1 MSYVSGFMLGA
12 SLAKYLRQYMSGG
25 RTAPTSFFAAS
36 RGERGKRPR
45 GRLPRTGD
53 LLLPF
58 SCVHASAGRRRYRTP
73 YLTEETAELLT
84 AGIRTL
90 SFVREIDVNADS
102 GSILLVY
109 HPEDEAHILV
119 LAEELEKIFSKGHA
133 APHVGTL
140 AQSIRSSVHA
150 FSGWI
155 QAHSG
160 GALDLNS
167 LAAGLFFL
175 IGIRQLVLSNA
186 AANAPGS
193 PTRTSPSGFQ
203 MLWWGLTLMRGW
215 RTV

>member
-167 LAAGLFFL
+167 LAAGVFFL
-175 IGIRQLVLSNA
+175 IGIRQLVLANA
-186 AANAPGS
+186 AGTGGTG
-193 PTRTSPSGFQ
+193 TRMSPSGFQ